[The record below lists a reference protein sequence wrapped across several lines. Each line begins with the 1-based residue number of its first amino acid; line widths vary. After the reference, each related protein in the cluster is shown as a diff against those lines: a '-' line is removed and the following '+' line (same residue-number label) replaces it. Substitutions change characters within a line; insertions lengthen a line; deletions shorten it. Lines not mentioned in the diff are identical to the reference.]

1 MSNEFRIEVD
11 RVERR
16 EAGAGRVLLRLETPE
31 GLEAPVLDRQLAAFF
46 AKELGSRVGLRV
58 RSVPWGDG
66 IRVRSSGGETTV
78 VLSGLNA
85 EGQVQLESQARAS
98 ADTCTRDLRPDGQMG
113 SRLHEIV
120 RRLGPRC

>member
-16 EAGAGRVLLRLETPE
+16 EAGAGRVLLRFETPE

-58 RSVPWGDG
+58 RSVPWGNG
-66 IRVRSSGGETTV
+66 IRVQGRDAV
-78 VLSGLNA
+78 VLTGLNA

-98 ADTCTRDLRPDGQMG
+98 ADACNRDLRPDGQMG

-120 RRLGPRC
+120 RRLGPRA

>member
-1 MSNEFRIEVD
+1 MPGEFRIEVVQ
-11 RVERR
+11 VERSVQ
-16 EAGAGRVLLRLETPE
+16 GTGRVLLRFDAPE
-31 GLEAPVLDRQLAAFF
+31 GLAAPVLDRQLANLF

-58 RSVPWGDG
+58 RSIPWGNG
-66 IRVRSSGGETTV
+66 IRVQGRDAV

-98 ADTCTRDLRPDGQMG
+98 ADACNLDLRPDGQMG

-120 RRLGPRC
+120 RRLGPRT